1 MRGRGGGAYEI
12 GDEEEYLI
20 MVDRNGMEEEEED
33 IPTATGV
40 QAASHAYCSYLQ
52 YWHKNS

>member
-40 QAASHAYCSYLQ
+40 QAASHAYCSHLQ